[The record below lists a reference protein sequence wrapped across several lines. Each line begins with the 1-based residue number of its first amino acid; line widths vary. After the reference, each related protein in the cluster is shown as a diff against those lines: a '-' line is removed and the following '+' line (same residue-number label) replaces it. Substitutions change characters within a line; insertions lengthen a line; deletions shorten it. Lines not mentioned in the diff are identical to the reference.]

1 MGQLQ
6 RDDRRRVQQGTVE
19 LWEIEQGRAGAA
31 RPRQR
36 RSAGQSQQERRTQQR
51 RQSQQGRQPQ
61 QRRQSQQERQAPQRR
76 QVKQTVPPGERRS
89 RQEREIRQIGQSTP
103 RRQSR
108 QARAVPYRREE
119 ELQFMVPVD
128 YPEPGNPRPV
138 KSIKR
143 RRARRRKIFMSR
155 AAAVLFILVCLAL
168 IYQAIGA
175 AYRYIHRDTYDMAEK
190 EEGFLDAISDKV
202 SGKKIAPPEIIEDYL
217 EINDYSRP
225 GTKLKKVNSVFVHYT
240 ANKGTSAENNRS
252 YFANLAQTHER
263 AASAHLIIG
272 YDGEIIQCIPLNE
285 QAYAVIGRNEDS
297 ISIECCYLAEDGSF
311 TPQTYETL
319 LHTLAWLL
327 EEYDL
332 TTKDILRH
340 YDCGGKKCPLYYV
353 EHEDAWE
360 KLLSD
365 VETYEAPTE

>member
-19 LWEIEQGRAGAA
+19 LWEVEQGRTGSA

-36 RSAGQSQQERRTQQR
+36 RSAGQSQQERRTQQ
-51 RQSQQGRQPQ
+51 
-61 QRRQSQQERQAPQRR
+61 
-76 QVKQTVPPGERRS
+76 RRS

>member
-19 LWEIEQGRAGAA
+19 LWEIEQGRTGSA

-36 RSAGQSQQERRTQQR
+36 RPAGQSQQERRTQQ
-51 RQSQQGRQPQ
+51 
-61 QRRQSQQERQAPQRR
+61 
-76 QVKQTVPPGERRS
+76 RRS

-143 RRARRRKIFMSR
+143 RRARRRKIFLGR

-175 AYRYIHRDTYDMAEK
+175 AYRYIHRDTYGVAEK

-365 VETYEAPTE
+365 VETYEAPTK

>member
-19 LWEIEQGRAGAA
+19 LWEIEQGRAGAV

-36 RSAGQSQQERRTQQR
+36 RLAGRSPQR
-51 RQSQQGRQPQ
+51 RQSPQG
-61 QRRQSQQERQAPQRR
+61 RQSQQERQSPQRR
-76 QVKQTVPPGERRS
+76 QVKQAVRQTVPPGERRS
-89 RQEREIRQIGQSTP
+89 RQEREIRQTGQSP
-103 RRQSR
+103 SRRQSR

-128 YPEPGNPRPV
+128 YPDPGNPRPV
-138 KSIKR
+138 KSIRR
-143 RRARRRKIFMSR
+143 RRARRRKIFLSR
-155 AAAVLFILVCLAL
+155 AVAVLFILVCLAL

-175 AYRYIHRDTYDMAEK
+175 AYRYIHRDMYDMGEK

-263 AASAHLIIG
+263 AASAHFIIG
-272 YDGEIIQCIPLNE
+272 YDGEVIQCIPLNE

-297 ISIECCYLAEDGSF
+297 VSVECCYLAEDGSF

-353 EHEDAWE
+353 EHEDAWK

-365 VETYEAPTE
+365 VEAYEAPTE